1 MFLFEHPDA
10 LRRADQT
17 LRFRNGTGRA
27 AYDPAAFSDRMGAM
41 KIPTPRPIPTVLA
54 AVLTSVLTAVLAGL
68 TAFTAGALGFLD
80 TEHATT
86 LIVSTAGL
94 WLLFALAILALR
106 RVPTRPAIAI
116 ILVGSALI
124 GAAAMAGPPNT
135 STDSARYAWDGIV
148 QNAGISP
155 YRYVPVDDAVG
166 SLRPDWLFPAPL
178 ENADGTHR
186 CALPRTVTTSSVPS
200 GIPLCTALNRP
211 KVPTIYPAAAEMFF
225 AGMRFVTGPAA
236 EYWPLQL
243 TGLLMSIAITAMLI
257 VALRRRNL
265 DPRWAALWAWSPV
278 VATEAITNSHID
290 ILGTLLA
297 LVATLLVSRGLRFR
311 GGIALGAAIA
321 VKLIPV
327 IAAPALLRRQPWK
340 VIVAS
345 ILTFAVLYIPY
356 VLTTGIAVLGYLP
369 GYLSEEGYN
378 DGSRF
383 TLLTLFVPRTA
394 SLAVAA
400 VLLLITAVLVWWK
413 TNPQFPWLGQL
424 VMIGTTLLI
433 VSPRYP
439 WYALLLVPFI
449 ALSGRWEWFAVPLA
463 LTVRLLVPN
472 HTVSQVA
479 IAIAIIAIVGMA
491 LYRTGPAGRARLRH
505 PLALLRGMPRT

>member
-1 MFLFEHPDA
+1 MEP
-10 LRRADQT
+10 
-17 LRFRNGTGRA
+17 
-27 AYDPAAFSDRMGAM
+27 M
-41 KIPTPRPIPTVLA
+41 KIAFPSLLSSVLA
-54 AVLTSVLTAVLAGL
+54 SVAAAAMAGL
-68 TAFTAGALGFLD
+68 TAYSVAALGYFD
-80 TEHATT
+80 RTHPTA
-86 LIVSTAGL
+86 LIACTIAL
-94 WLLFALAILALR
+94 WVIFALAILAIR
-106 RVPTRPAIAI
+106 SVPVRPAIAI
-116 ILVGSALI
+116 ILIGSALI
-124 GAAAMAGPPNT
+124 GGAAMAGPPNT

-155 YRYVPVDDAVG
+155 YRYVPVDDALG
-166 SLRPDWLFPAPL
+166 TLRPDWLFPAPL

-186 CALPRTVTTSSVPS
+186 CLDPRADPTSSLPS
-200 GIPLCTALNRP
+200 GVPLCSALNRP
-211 KVPTIYPAAAEMFF
+211 KVPTIYPAAAEIFF
-225 AGMRFVTGPAA
+225 AGVRFITGPAA

-243 TGLLMSIAITAMLI
+243 TGLVMSLAITAMLI

-265 DPRWAALWAWSPV
+265 DPRLAALWGWSPI

-290 ILGTLLA
+290 ILGTLLV

-327 IAAPALLRRQPWK
+327 IAAPALLRRQPGK
-340 VIVAS
+340 VIAAS
-345 ILTFAVLYIPY
+345 IVTFALLYIPY
-356 VLTTGIAVLGYLP
+356 LLTTGIAVLGYLP

-383 TLLTLFVPRTA
+383 TLLTLFVPTTA

-413 TNPQFPWLGQL
+413 TNPDAPWLGQL

-463 LTVRLLVPN
+463 LTVRLLIPN
-472 HTVSQVA
+472 HMVSQVA
-479 IAIAIIAIVGMA
+479 IAIAIVVIVA
-491 LYRTGPAGRARLRH
+491 LALHRTGPEGRARLRH
-505 PLALLRGMPRT
+505 PLTLLRGSSST

>member
-1 MFLFEHPDA
+1 
-10 LRRADQT
+10 
-17 LRFRNGTGRA
+17 
-27 AYDPAAFSDRMGAM
+27 M
-41 KIPTPRPIPTVLA
+41 KIALPPLLSTVLA
-54 AVLTSVLTAVLAGL
+54 SVAAAAMAGL
-68 TAFTAGALGFLD
+68 TAYSVTALGYFD
-80 TEHATT
+80 SAHPTA
-86 LIVSTAGL
+86 LILCTAGL

-106 RVPTRPAIAI
+106 AVPTRPAIAI
-116 ILVGSALI
+116 ILIGSAVI
-124 GAAAMAGPPNT
+124 GGAAMAGPPNT

-148 QNAGISP
+148 QNAGVSP
-155 YRYVPVDDAVG
+155 YKYVPVDDAVG
-166 SLRPDWLFPAPL
+166 SLRPDWLFPTPL

-186 CALPRTVTTSSVPS
+186 CIEPRTHKTSSVPD
-200 GIPLCTALNRP
+200 GIPLCTALNRS

-225 AGMRFVTGPAA
+225 AGVRFVTGPSA

-265 DPRWAALWAWSPV
+265 DPRWAALWGWSPL

-297 LVATLLVSRGLRFR
+297 LVATLLVARGLRFR

-345 ILTFAVLYIPY
+345 IVTFVVLYIPY
-356 VLTTGIAVLGYLP
+356 VLSTGIAVLGYLP

-378 DGSRF
+378 NGSRF
-383 TLLTLFVPRTA
+383 TLLTLFVPKTA

-400 VLLLITAVLVWWK
+400 VLLLVTAVLVWWK
-413 TNPQFPWLGQL
+413 TNPSAPWLGQL

-463 LTVRLLVPN
+463 LTVRLLIPN

-479 IAIAIIAIVGMA
+479 IAIAIVVIVGMA
-491 LYRTGPAGRARLRH
+491 LHRTGPDGRARLRH
-505 PLALLRGMPRT
+505 PLALLRGLPHTESPDAKTP

>member
-1 MFLFEHPDA
+1 
-10 LRRADQT
+10 
-17 LRFRNGTGRA
+17 
-27 AYDPAAFSDRMGAM
+27 M
-41 KIPTPRPIPTVLA
+41 KIAAPSRSPLVPTVLA
-54 AVLTSVLTAVLAGL
+54 SVATAVLAGL
-68 TAFTAGALGFLD
+68 TAYSVTALGYFDRVHPAALLSC
-80 TEHATT
+80 T
-86 LIVSTAGL
+86 VGL

-116 ILVGSALI
+116 VLIGSALI
-124 GAAAMAGPPNT
+124 GGAAMAAPPNT

-155 YRYVPVDDAVG
+155 YRYVPVDDALG
-166 SLRPDWLFPAPL
+166 ALRPDWLFPTPVA
-178 ENADGTHR
+178 NADGGDR
-186 CALPRTVTTSSVPS
+186 CTDPRSDPTFSTPS
-200 GIPLCTALNRP
+200 HQPMCSALNRP
-211 KVPTIYPAAAEMFF
+211 KVPTIYPAAAEIFF
-225 AGMRFVTGPAA
+225 AGVRLITGPTA

-265 DPRWAALWAWSPV
+265 DPRWAALWGWSPI

-290 ILGTLLA
+290 ILGALLA
-297 LVATLLVSRGLRFR
+297 LVATLLVSRGMRFR

-345 ILTFAVLYIPY
+345 IVTFAVLYIPY
-356 VLTTGIAVLGYLP
+356 VISTGIAVLGYLP

-378 DGSRF
+378 NGSRF
-383 TLLTLFVPRTA
+383 TLLTLFVPMTA
-394 SLAVAA
+394 TLAVAV
-400 VLLLITAVLVWWK
+400 VLLLVTAVLVWWK
-413 TNPQFPWLGQL
+413 TNPDAPWLGQL

-463 LTVRLLVPN
+463 LTVRLLIPN
-472 HTVSQVA
+472 HVVSQVA
-479 IAIAIIAIVGMA
+479 IAIAIVAIVTMA
-491 LYRTGPAGRARLRH
+491 LYRTGPDGRARLRH
-505 PLALLRGMPRT
+505 PLALLRGISRP

>member
-1 MFLFEHPDA
+1 ME
-10 LRRADQT
+10 
-17 LRFRNGTGRA
+17 
-27 AYDPAAFSDRMGAM
+27 SM
-41 KIPTPRPIPTVLA
+41 KIAFPPLLSSVLA
-54 AVLTSVLTAVLAGL
+54 CVASAAMAGL
-68 TAFTAGALGFLD
+68 TAYS
-80 TEHATT
+80 
-86 LIVSTAGL
+86 VAGL
-94 WLLFALAILALR
+94 GYFDRTRPTALIACTIALWVIFALAILAIR
-106 RVPTRPAIAI
+106 SVPTRPAIAI
-116 ILVGSALI
+116 VLIGSALI
-124 GAAAMAGPPNT
+124 GGAAIAGPPNT

-155 YRYVPVDDAVG
+155 YRYVPVDDALG
-166 SLRPDWLFPAPL
+166 TLRPDWLFPTPL

-186 CALPRTVTTSSVPS
+186 CLDPRADPTSSLPS
-200 GIPLCTALNRP
+200 GVPLCSALNRP

-225 AGMRFVTGPAA
+225 AAVRFITGPAA

-243 TGLLMSIAITAMLI
+243 TGLVMSLAITAMLI

-265 DPRWAALWAWSPV
+265 DPRWAALWGWCPI

-290 ILGTLLA
+290 ALGTLLV

-340 VIVAS
+340 VITAS
-345 ILTFAVLYIPY
+345 IVTFAVLYIPY
-356 VLTTGIAVLGYLP
+356 LLTTGIAVLGYLP
-369 GYLSEEGYN
+369 GYLSEEGYS

-383 TLLTLFVPRTA
+383 TLLTLFVPATA

-413 TNPQFPWLGQL
+413 TKPEAPWLGQL

-433 VSPRYP
+433 VSPRYS

-463 LTVRLLVPN
+463 LTVRLLIPN

-479 IAIAIIAIVGMA
+479 IAIAIVVIVAMA
-491 LYRTGPAGRARLRH
+491 LYRTGPVGRARLRH
-505 PLALLRGMPRT
+505 PLAVLRGSSSS